1 MKKKHQIT
9 TFDAKMEILL
19 SNKNRGYVEY
29 ISNNGITAITHVTIV
44 EVVGLNEFLIKH
56 YQYQVFHKNQTP

>member
-44 EVVGLNEFLIKH
+44 EVVGLNEFLI
-56 YQYQVFHKNQTP
+56 